1 MKKPTSKPDC
11 NLSREELNARLDALR
26 EEAKPRRS
34 FLGRFAALFAGFFA
48 LLTFGCKKYVRPEV
62 LCYRHAGDDD
72 EDEPE
77 PFCYEAPAPEDGENP
92 DGEQKPEGEEKPEGE
107 QKPEGEGK
115 PEGEPEPEGEGKPD
129 DEPEV
134 MCYDVEFEPDDSK
147 D

>member
-34 FLGRFAALFAGFFA
+34 FMGRFAALFAGLFA

-72 EDEPE
+72 E
-77 PFCYEAPAPEDGENP
+77 
-92 DGEQKPEGEEKPEGE
+92 
-107 QKPEGEGK
+107 
-115 PEGEPEPEGEGKPD
+115 
-129 DEPEV
+129 EV
-134 MCYDVEFEPDDSK
+134 
-147 D
+147 

>member
-34 FLGRFAALFAGFFA
+34 FMGWFAALFASFFA

-77 PFCYEAPAPEDGENP
+77 PSCYEVPAPEDEENP
-92 DGEQKPEGEEKPEGE
+92 DGEQEPNAEE
-107 QKPEGEGK
+107 K

-129 DEPEV
+129 DEPEI
-134 MCYDVEFEPDDSK
+134 MCYDVAVEPDDSG